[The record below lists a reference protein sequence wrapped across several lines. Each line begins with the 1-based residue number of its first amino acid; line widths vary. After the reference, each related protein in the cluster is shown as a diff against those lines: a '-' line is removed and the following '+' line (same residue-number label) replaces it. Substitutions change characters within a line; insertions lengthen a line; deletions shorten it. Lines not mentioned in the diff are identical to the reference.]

1 MRLFGLDI
9 RRAKAMQPVSGW
21 RGGWRVIGESYPG
34 GWQQNQSVSVG
45 DLSCYP
51 TLYACLNR
59 ISQDIGKLPFVLK
72 RVDDHGIWNPVA
84 EQSPF
89 KAVLKK
95 PNNYQTGQQ
104 FRESWILSKLINGNT
119 YVLKVRDARGVVV
132 RMFVLDPARVMPM
145 VAESGDVYYQL
156 NYSTG
161 QNLLPLD
168 YPAEQL
174 VIPASE
180 IIHDR
185 LNTFHHP
192 LVGVPP
198 LCAAYWPVVKNL
210 NILKNA
216 SQFFQNHAQPG
227 GILTAP
233 AGMSEEDAA
242 AVKTFWDTNY
252 GGENRGKIA
261 VLGADMKFTSFAVN
275 GADSQ
280 LVEQMQYSDQQ
291 ICQPFGVPSF
301 KVGIGSIPAGLG
313 VDAINQ
319 LYYADALQA
328 HIEAMEYLLDD
339 GLTIPAPMG
348 VECDLE
354 PLLRMDEG
362 KKADVA
368 TKLVGGKIML
378 PNEARRQFDL
388 APTDGGET
396 LWGQQQDYPLGVLAN
411 RADWDPQM
419 QKPASTPVP
428 TVAPTEGDAND
439 EAVKSFLDALEQ
451 DSLRIGDELADAMAR
466 SPMDVIKRLAAMVH

>member
-1 MRLFGLDI
+1 M
-9 RRAKAMQPVSGW
+9 
-21 RGGWRVIGESYPG
+21 
-34 GWQQNQSVSVG
+34 G

-59 ISQDIGKLPFVLK
+59 ISQDVGKLPFVLK
-72 RVDDHGIWNPVA
+72 RMDDNGIWNPVA

-104 FRESWILSKLINGNT
+104 FRESWILSKLISGNT
-119 YVLKVRDARGVVV
+119 YVLKIRDARGVVV

-280 LVEQMQYSDQQ
+280 LVEQMQYSDRQV
-291 ICQPFGVPSF
+291 CQPFGIPPYI
-301 KVGIGSIPAGLG
+301 VGVGEIPAGLK
-313 VDAINQ
+313 VDDVTQ
-319 LYYADALQA
+319 TYYSLALQA
-328 HIEAMEYLLDD
+328 HVEAMEYLLDD
-339 GLTIPAPMG
+339 GLSIPMPMG
-348 VECDLE
+348 VELDTE
-354 PLLRMDEG
+354 PLLRMDDG
-362 KKADVA
+362 KKSDVA
-368 TKLVGGKIML
+368 TKLVSGGIET
-378 PNEARRQFDL
+378 PNEGRLRFNL
-388 APTDGGET
+388 PPLEGGDT
-396 LWGQQQDYPLGVLAN
+396 VYMQQQDYPLDQVRQN
-411 RADWDPQM
+411 KITQ
-419 QKPASTPVP
+419 PAPPAVPVP
-428 TVAPTEGDAND
+428 RP
-439 EAVKSFLDALEQ
+439 S
-451 DSLRIGDELADAMAR
+451 DSQAEN
-466 SPMDVIKRLAAMVH
+466 KRLSAELWQIKAIQATREAIHA